1 MDQKE
6 RTPQPGDGASEKPG
20 AQCSRHPGRH
30 AEARCVDCGRFFC
43 ADCVFNWEGDHLCRT
58 CVLAY
63 RPEKPLRTDA
73 EVDREREWSPQQLFT
88 IRLFRTILLSPGK
101 FFESMPRER
110 GIAEPI
116 FFAFSWGL
124 LILVLSAPSHYLT
137 FTVVASNASTLG
149 VMAPRIVE
157 IAQERVDEGFW
168 VFVASAPAHAIVL
181 LTVLLVLA
189 SIQHLFLLIM
199 GRRPRFELT
208 MRVAFF
214 SIVAQSLAIIPIP
227 GLSALAAEIY
237 TVVLQAVGFKRV
249 YRLGTA
255 AALFVSVGSALIVQL
270 LQAGAA
276 L

>member
-1 MDQKE
+1 M
-6 RTPQPGDGASEKPG
+6 
-20 AQCSRHPGRH
+20 
-30 AEARCVDCGRFFC
+30 DCGRCFC
-43 ADCVFNWEGDHLCRT
+43 AECVFNWEGDHICRT
-58 CVLAY
+58 CILAY
-63 RPEKPLRTDA
+63 RPEKPLGTDA
-73 EVDREREWSPQQLFT
+73 ETGPEAEWSPQQLFT

-110 GIAEPI
+110 GIAEPV

-137 FTVVASNASTLG
+137 FVLVASNAPTLG

-157 IAQERVDEGFW
+157 IAQETTDEGFLA
-168 VFVASAPAHAIVL
+168 FVASAPAHAIVF

-189 SIQHLFLLIM
+189 TIQHLFLLVM

-208 MRVAFF
+208 MRIAFF
-214 SIVAQSLAIIPIP
+214 SIVAQSLAIVPIP

-237 TVVLQAVGFKRV
+237 TVALQAVGFKRV

-255 AALFVSVGSALIVQL
+255 AALFVSVVPALIVQIL
-270 LQAGAA
+270 PAGAA